1 MKVANENRL
10 DHSGKLVDDVLKLV
24 DKTIDPYN
32 LLPPDACIFLEDLI
46 GRLQF
51 RLNTIREIGL
61 GMSLH

>member
-10 DHSGKLVDDVLKLV
+10 DHSGKLVDDVLELV
-24 DKTIDPYN
+24 DQTIDPYN
-32 LLPPDACIFLEDLI
+32 LMPPDACIFLEDLI

-61 GMSLH
+61 GMSVH